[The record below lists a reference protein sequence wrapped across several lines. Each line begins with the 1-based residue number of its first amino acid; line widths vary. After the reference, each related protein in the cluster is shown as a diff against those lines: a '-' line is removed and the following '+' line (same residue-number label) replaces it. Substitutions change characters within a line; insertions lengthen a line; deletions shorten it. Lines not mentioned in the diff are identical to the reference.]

1 MRPAKACAASSPR
14 LLTPSPKAGCPGLE
28 RLGDLDSSTVE
39 QVRTILLEDG
49 DLHPAV
55 RTSALLLV
63 GHHGD
68 NADRE
73 WIRDLYNGE
82 FTPWVRRAILYAIRH
97 LPKSERNHF

>member
-1 MRPAKACAASSPR
+1 MFPGEIRNVVLDGREKTDMRP
-14 LLTPSPKAGCPGLE
+14 LLKIGADG
-28 RLGDLDSSTVE
+28 
-39 QVRTILLEDG
+39 ILLEDG